1 MRFGKFVL
9 IGGLITAF
17 TFVSLSSADAQLRR
31 RSTLG
36 RPHAVQRGAVPSEK
50 APTTAQ
56 KQKRDMI
63 TGKVVQ
69 LSPLLAP
76 AAGPSGA
83 LGVGSIFYNDVDTS
97 LNSGNLV
104 VTGLPAGEYDAW
116 LVFFDPFASGKIYSE
131 LVAEFSVTANGART
145 ETALA
150 IGLPNIINMIHA
162 KQLVVTHHCK
172 TMAQVGQAP
181 VPGAAGYPGGP
192 AKGQAILAANIN

>member
-17 TFVSLSSADAQLRR
+17 AIVSLSPADAQLRR

-36 RPHAVQRGAVPSEK
+36 RLHAVQRGAVPAET
-50 APTTAQ
+50 APTTA
-56 KQKRDMI
+56 QKRDMI

-76 AAGPSGA
+76 AAGPAGA

-116 LVFFDPFASGKIYSE
+116 LVFFDPFVSKNIYSE
-131 LVAEFSVTANGART
+131 LVADFAVATNGART
-145 ETALA
+145 ETAMA
-150 IGLPNIINMIHA
+150 IGLPNVINMIHA
-162 KQLVVTHHCK
+162 KQLVVTRHCK

-181 VPGAAGYPGGP
+181 VQGAAGYPGGP